1 MQRCIDDFQ
10 IVLVLDDLRVDT
22 DGLHLVKIRLIYIL
36 TDNLYQLLVPLEL
49 YIFNLYLSHLVDDA
63 LVVWSKH
70 LRTVFPVSLVSV
82 VLWLAVMF
90 TPACAFR

>member
-49 YIFNLYLSHLVDDA
+49 PPL
-63 LVVWSKH
+63 
-70 LRTVFPVSLVSV
+70 P
-82 VLWLAVMF
+82 
-90 TPACAFR
+90 